1 MHRTVNLHVPPVL
14 PRPTRARRFL
24 DRPRIGKA
32 TQRSAVVTL
41 IVLVLGLVTPFLPA
55 TAAGPDSDQN
65 GIIAAPRDPLPP
77 GSTAVIRADGDCLRV
92 RPDASLTGNALAC
105 VPSGNTATILPL
117 TREADGYR
125 WQLVTTGGYTGWV
138 ADAYLVAAGTPVAGD
153 VNGTAPAAS
162 ASTSPFGTA
171 ACVSAVAPVKPGLN
185 TTLSTSGVN
194 LALWGGGTMSAL
206 NTATEAQGCR
216 ITAIYANRPDGSG
229 LVPYLV
235 GVPDFVNAEWQSTFA
250 GGRIP
255 AGTALMLLCASTGAQ
270 ATVNMPAT
278 IPPAPPSAAAQAP
291 RKVGLKP
298 APQVTA
304 SAVAVIDGDSG
315 LMLFDKNANTPR
327 PPASLTKIATAI
339 LAVEGT
345 EATAG
350 VTVNVDGPRMA
361 AINGSSI
368 MGLRPGECYSVR
380 DLLYG
385 LMLPSGND
393 AAIAIAQYEAG
404 TETAFVKQMN
414 TMVRRLGLAGTNFT
428 DPHGLGSAQH
438 KSTAYDL
445 VMMARYGMTLPLFR
459 EVVGT
464 PQRTTA
470 GSRGLALYNTNS
482 LLQRYPGVDGVK
494 TGFTEEAGRTM
505 VVSAVRNGHRVF
517 VALLDD
523 PNREDSAVALLD
535 WVFQNYQW

>member
-1 MHRTVNLHVPPVL
+1 MQRAENLDVTRTSPRRARAMLGLVRPSFRLLHRTALVL
-14 PRPTRARRFL
+14 
-24 DRPRIGKA
+24 
-32 TQRSAVVTL
+32 
-41 IVLVLGLVTPFLPA
+41 LVGVCLGLVTPLLSVEA
-55 TAAGPDSDQN
+55 TGPDSNQS
-65 GIIAAPRDPLPP
+65 GIIAAARDPLPP
-77 GSTAVIRADGDCLRV
+77 GSTAVVQADGDCLRV
-92 RPDASLTGNALAC
+92 RPDASLTGTPLAC
-105 VPSGNTATILPL
+105 VPSGSTALVLPL
-117 TREADGYR
+117 TRDADGYR
-125 WQLVTTGGYTGWV
+125 WQFVTASGVTGWV
-138 ADAYLVAAGTPVAGD
+138 ADAYL
-153 VNGTAPAAS
+153 APAGS
-162 ASTSPFGTA
+162 TPTPTSPSPGSSVSTGSLGTA
-171 ACVSAVAPVKPGLN
+171 ACVSAVAPIKPGLN
-185 TTLSTSGVN
+185 TTLSPNGVN
-194 LALWGGGTMSAL
+194 LALWGGGTMNAL

-216 ITAIYANRPDGSG
+216 ITAIYANRPGGGG
-229 LVPYLV
+229 LVPYLI

-255 AGTALMLLCASTGAQ
+255 AGTALMLLCASTGTQ
-270 ATVNMPAT
+270 ATVDVPTT
-278 IPPAPPSAAAQAP
+278 IQAAAAPTATQAP
-291 RKVGLKP
+291 RKIGLKP

-304 SAVAVIDGDSG
+304 SSVAVIDGESG
-315 LMLFDKNANTPR
+315 ALLFDKNANTPR

-345 EATAG
+345 EAAAG
-350 VTVNVDGPRMA
+350 VTVDVDGPRMA
-361 AINGSSI
+361 ATNGSSI

-393 AAIAIAQYEAG
+393 AAVAIAKYEAG
-404 TETAFVKQMN
+404 SELAFVKQMN
-414 TMVRRLGLAGTNFT
+414 TMVKRLGLNGTFFT

-445 VMMARYGMTLPLFR
+445 AMMARYGMTLPLFR

-464 PQRTTA
+464 PQRITA

-505 VVSAVRNGHRVF
+505 VVSAMRNGHRVF